1 MALVC
6 YKNGALTRELV
17 RDRVAGGSWD
27 RFNRALD
34 DTKPGNGGCVGFY
47 VRVPEITPPTL
58 KTGIL
63 RFDRRGRQVK
73 AFDPA
78 VDCRAVVEGQFL
90 SMRLHCANLGIHPRS
105 VLATGGASAN
115 AAIVQVMADVF
126 GVPVYVG
133 EQPNSAS
140 VGAAYRA
147 LHGWS
152 CARAGRFV
160 PFARVMAGA
169 PEFRLAA
176 RPNGKA
182 HRVYTGML
190 GPYGRLEKKM
200 LAKLG

>member
-1 MALVC
+1 
-6 YKNGALTRELV
+6 
-17 RDRVAGGSWD
+17 
-27 RFNRALD
+27 
-34 DTKPGNGGCVGFY
+34 
-47 VRVPEITPPTL
+47 
-58 KTGIL
+58 
-63 RFDRRGRQVK
+63 
-73 AFDPA
+73 